1 MNKTRTR
8 FAPSPTGYM
17 HVGNLRSALYTYLIA
32 KIDNGTFVLRIEDT
46 DRERYIEDAVDVIY
60 ETLKNT
66 GLTHDEGPDIG
77 GDYGPYVQSERGNY
91 EEYAKQLIDKN
102 EAYYCFCSEERLD
115 NLRATAQISKQ
126 TFKYDGHCRNLT
138 AIEVEEKLKNG
149 EKYVIRQAMPNTGK
163 TIYNDLVYGK
173 ISFDNEEL
181 EDQILIKGDGY
192 PTYNFANVIDDYL
205 MEITHVVRGNEYLTS
220 TPKYCRLY
228 DAFGWNQPIYVH
240 LPSIVNMEGK
250 KLSKRN
256 NDASYNDLSARGYLP
271 NAIINYLALLGWSPE
286 DNVEI
291 FTLEELTKKFS
302 IERISKAPSVFDVE
316 KLKWINSKYINEM
329 SDEEYYNFVNSF
341 VEEDLNE
348 FGEDQKKVLLNLYKK
363 QLAYGAQIKEL
374 IVDFIQPPVLTEDSK
389 AFMNELG
396 VYNTVKVFKSQ
407 LEAMSDWNV
416 ENIKEAINNTKD
428 LAEVKGKMLFMPIR
442 ICATHLMHGPDL
454 AETVWL
460 FGKEA
465 VLKNI
470 EKILNFEN

>member
-32 KIDNGTFVLRIEDT
+32 KIDDGTFVLRIEDT
-46 DRERYIEDAVDVIY
+46 DRERYVEDAVGVIY
-60 ETLKNT
+60 ETMKAT
-66 GLTHDEGPDIG
+66 GLVHDEGPDVG

-91 EEYAKQLIDKN
+91 EDYAKQLVEKK

-126 TFKYDGHCRNLT
+126 AFKYDGHCKNLT
-138 AIEVEEKLKNG
+138 EIEVEEKLKNG
-149 EKYVIRQAMPNTGK
+149 EKYVIRQAMPSTGK
-163 TIYNDLVYGK
+163 TVYNDLVYGR

-192 PTYNFANVIDDYL
+192 PTYNFANVVDDYL
-205 MEITHVVRGNEYLTS
+205 MKITHVVRGNEYLTS
-220 TPKYCRLY
+220 TPKYCKLY
-228 DAFGWNQPIYVH
+228 DAFGWDQPIYVH

-256 NDASYNDLSARGYLP
+256 NDASYNDLSARGFLP
-271 NAIINYLALLGWSPE
+271 EAIINYLALLGWSPE

-302 IERISKAPSVFDVE
+302 IERISKAPSVFDIE
-316 KLKWINSKYINEM
+316 KLKWVNGKYITEM
-329 SDEEYYNFVNSF
+329 NDEDYYNFTIPF
-341 VEEDLNE
+341 VEDELSKFNE
-348 FGEDQKKVLLNLYKK
+348 EQRRVLLNLYKK
-363 QLAYGAQIKEL
+363 QLSFGAEIKEL
-374 IVDFIQPPVLTEDSK
+374 ITDFVTEPVLSDESK
-389 AFMNELG
+389 EFMMQEG
-396 VYNTVKVFKSQ
+396 IFNTVEVFKSQ
-407 LEAMSDWNV
+407 VASITDWSV
-416 ENIKEAINNTKD
+416 ESIKEAINNTKD

-454 AETVWL
+454 AEVIWIV
-460 FGKEA
+460 GKED
-465 VLKNI
+465 VTKNI
-470 EKILNFEN
+470 EKILLLK